1 MHVDIWSD
9 IVCPWCYIGKRR
21 FERAL
26 EGFEVPGGVT
36 VVHRSFQ
43 LDPSRP
49 LGQTHNRRQMLMTKY
64 HRSAQQVE
72 AMDAQMEQLAAAD
85 GLEYHLRP
93 EGVTGNTRQAHEL
106 VHLGRSNGIGDAV
119 DGAVLPGVFHRGPVG
134 VRSGVAGGAGRRS
147 GARPG
152 GLPPGARGG
161 HLHRGRRGGGRPGA
175 RISAP
180 TACRS
185 SSSTRASA
193 SRARSR
199 WRCFATRWRAPR
211 PPPRRKHAAPDGAP
225 PTFPRLDAGAGPCAS
240 SPA

>member
-1 MHVDIWSD
+1 MRVDIWSD

-64 HRSAQQVE
+64 NRSAQQVE

-93 EGVTGNTRQAHEL
+93 EGVTGNTRQALEL

-119 DGAVLPGVFHRGPVG
+119 MERFFKAYFTDGRSVFDPESLVALAGEAGLDPAASRQALEQGTYSAAVAAEGDQARHLGANGVPFFVIDSRFG
-134 VRSGVAGGAGRRS
+134 VS
-147 GARPG
+147 GAQSVEVFRDV
-152 GLPPGARGG
+152 LAR
-161 HLHRGRRGGGRPGA
+161 A
-175 RISAP
+175 
-180 TACRS
+180 
-185 SSSTRASA
+185 ASA
-193 SRARSR
+193 
-199 WRCFATRWRAPR
+199 
-211 PPPRRKHAAPDGAP
+211 AAPEA
-225 PTFPRLDAGAGPCAS
+225 RRA
-240 SPA
+240 